1 MSKTSSAVVC
11 ETNQVLGKNQE
22 NVYFHSLYRLPE
34 EFSSSYVRSAKSTA
48 PIQICALFSAQ
59 GDDTL
64 AAMTLQAADK
74 VWCMVTADGTTIELS
89 RVSFLLA
96 SDQSETFSIVCNDGQ
111 VIYQVASI
119 SFAQAEPTG
128 ISNTTSDRQTEF
140 QLNVASSSLQL
151 RGCQAGTEIV
161 IYDAGG
167 KTVRREMLSSDGV
180 ILIDG
185 MPTGVY
191 ILKAGSAAVKFVK
204 R

>member
-1 MSKTSSAVVC
+1 MKKLFTLLL
-11 ETNQVLGKNQE
+11 LG
-22 NVYFHSLYRLPE
+22 
-34 EFSSSYVRSAKSTA
+34 
-48 PIQICALFSAQ
+48 
-59 GDDTL
+59 

-111 VIYQVASI
+111 VIYLVASI

-191 ILKAGSAAVKFVK
+191 ILKAGSAAVKFLK